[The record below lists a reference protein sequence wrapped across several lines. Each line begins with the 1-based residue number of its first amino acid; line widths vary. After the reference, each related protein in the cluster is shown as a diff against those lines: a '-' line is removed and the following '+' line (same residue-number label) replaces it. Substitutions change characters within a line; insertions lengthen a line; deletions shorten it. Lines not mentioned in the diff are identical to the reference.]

1 MATGD
6 RALMLATARERVR
19 LICAQLDVVKGE
31 LERAL
36 IELRGLQAQMGTPPA
51 LAEPE

>member
-36 IELRGLQAQMGTPPA
+36 IEMRSLQAQLSHSQQPV
-51 LAEPE
+51 EPE